1 MKNIPSF
8 KQFNENYSLLES
20 ADSELESLYYD
31 LKQGINIDESLA
43 PINEGLFGNM
53 ISNWASKT
61 FLGPLGLSKVS
72 YIDKARNIYVG
83 LELDLLKKRDSY
95 ESKLEEYNTEMDKL
109 SSEVEGD
116 KPRMEA
122 IKKKLD
128 DEKSTFEAYTKAQKL
143 KIESAKDIIEAAV
156 DGNER
161 RRSYADAGMTEDKI
175 IIADK
180 EYDYAKKRA
189 KSTEELDVLT
199 DKIKK
204 LRNDLE
210 EKVNKFKKTEE
221 EKSKKEEEITKDQKG
236 TVGDPMAKRIIE
248 KVKGVK
254 TRGIIDITE
263 DIKKDIATLEA
274 EHERVEEEMVK
285 KRKAKKLNDTARDNY
300 KKKLKILTSEIEGR
314 KKQLEVLRGLG
325 KDSITITR
333 NLKNPK
339 KSQEVL
345 DKIAEIDMGSESGKP
360 E

>member
-31 LKQGINIDESLA
+31 LKKEINIDESLA
-43 PINEGLFGNM
+43 INEGLFGNM

-72 YIDKARNIYVG
+72 YIDKARNIYLG

-95 ESKLEEYNTEMDKL
+95 ESKLEEYNTEINKL
-109 SSEVEGD
+109 SSEVEAD

-128 DEKSTFEAYTKAQKL
+128 DEKTTFEAYVKAQKL
-143 KIESAKDIIEAAV
+143 KIESAKNIIEAAV

-161 RRSYADAGMTEDKI
+161 RRSYVDAGMAEDKI
-175 IIADK
+175 ILADK
-180 EYDYAKKRA
+180 EYEYAKKRA

-204 LRNDLE
+204 LRSDLE
-210 EKVNKFKKTEE
+210 EKVNEFKKTEE
-221 EKSKKEEEITKDQKG
+221 KKSKKEEEITKDQKVI
-236 TVGDPMAKRIIE
+236 VGDPMAKRIIE
-248 KVKGVK
+248 KVKGIRTK
-254 TRGIIDITE
+254 GIIDITE
-263 DIKKDIATLEA
+263 DLKKDIATLEA

-339 KSQEVL
+339 RSQEVL
-345 DKIAEIDMGSESGKP
+345 DKIAEIDMDTESEKA

>member
-8 KQFNENYSLLES
+8 KQFNQNYSLLES

-31 LKQGINIDESLA
+31 LKREINIDESLA
-43 PINEGLFGNM
+43 INEGLFGNM

-72 YIDKARNIYVG
+72 YIDKARNIYLG
-83 LELDLLKKRDSY
+83 LELDLLKKKDSY
-95 ESKLEEYNTEMDKL
+95 ESKLEEYSTEMDKL
-109 SSEVEGD
+109 SSDVEAD

-128 DEKSTFEAYTKAQKL
+128 VEKTSFETYVKAQKL

-161 RRSYADAGMTEDKI
+161 RRSYADAGMAEDKI

-204 LRNDLE
+204 LRNDLD

-221 EKSKKEEEITKDQKG
+221 EKSKKEEEITKDQKVI
-236 TVGDPMAKRIIE
+236 VGDPMAKRIIE
-248 KVKGVK
+248 KVKGIRTK
-254 TRGIIDITE
+254 GIIDITE
-263 DIKKDIATLEA
+263 DLKKDIATLEA
-274 EHERVEEEMVK
+274 ERERVEEEM
-285 KRKAKKLNDTARDNY
+285 
-300 KKKLKILTSEIEGR
+300 KKKDKAGNLNKNLRAKYKSKIKVIEAETEGR

-325 KDSITITR
+325 KDSITISR

-345 DKIAEIDMGSESGKP
+345 DKIAEIDMDTESEKA

>member
-8 KQFNENYSLLES
+8 KQFNQNYSLLES

-31 LKQGINIDESLA
+31 LKREINIDESLA
-43 PINEGLFGNM
+43 INEGLFGNM
-53 ISNWASKT
+53 LSNWASKT

-72 YIDKARNIYVG
+72 YIDKARNIYLG

-95 ESKLEEYNTEMDKL
+95 ESKLEEYSTEMDKL
-109 SSEVEGD
+109 SSEVEAD

-128 DEKSTFEAYTKAQKL
+128 VEKTSFETYVKAQKL

-161 RRSYADAGMTEDKI
+161 RRSYADAGMAEDKI

-204 LRNDLE
+204 LRNDLD

-221 EKSKKEEEITKDQKG
+221 EKSKKEEEITKDQKVI
-236 TVGDPMAKRIIE
+236 VGDSMAKRIIE
-248 KVKGVK
+248 KVKGIRTK
-254 TRGIIDITE
+254 GIIDITE
-263 DIKKDIATLEA
+263 DLKKDIATLEA
-274 EHERVEEEMVK
+274 ERERVEEEM
-285 KRKAKKLNDTARDNY
+285 
-300 KKKLKILTSEIEGR
+300 KKKDKAGNLNKNIRAKYKSKIKVIEAETEGR

-325 KDSITITR
+325 KDSITISR

-345 DKIAEIDMGSESGKP
+345 DKIAEIDMDTESEKA

>member
-31 LKQGINIDESLA
+31 LKKEINIDESLA
-43 PINEGLFGNM
+43 INEGLFGNM

-72 YIDKARNIYVG
+72 YIDKARNIYLG
-83 LELDLLKKRDSY
+83 LELDLLKKKDSY
-95 ESKLEEYNTEMDKL
+95 ESKLEEYSTEMDKL
-109 SSEVEGD
+109 SSEVEAD

-128 DEKSTFEAYTKAQKL
+128 SEKISFETYVKAQKL

-161 RRSYADAGMTEDKI
+161 RRSYADAGMAEDKI

-189 KSTEELDVLT
+189 KSTGELDVLT

-210 EKVNKFKKTEE
+210 EKVKDFKKTEE
-221 EKSKKEEEITKDQKG
+221 EKSKKEEEITKDQK
-236 TVGDPMAKRIIE
+236 VIVADPMAKRIIE
-248 KVKGVK
+248 KVKGIRSK
-254 TRGIIDITE
+254 GIIDITE
-263 DIKKDIATLEA
+263 DLKKDIATLEA
-274 EHERVEEEMVK
+274 EHERVQEEM
-285 KRKAKKLNDTARDNY
+285 
-300 KKKLKILTSEIEGR
+300 KKKDKGVGLNRSLRAKYKSKLKVIEAETEGR

-325 KDSITITR
+325 KDSITISR

-345 DKIAEIDMGSESGKP
+345 DKIAEIDMESESEKA

>member
-31 LKQGINIDESLA
+31 LKQGINIDPL
-43 PINEGLFGNM
+43 NEGLFGNM

-72 YIDKARNIYVG
+72 YIDKARNIYLG

-95 ESKLEEYNTEMDKL
+95 ESKLGEYNTEMDKL
-109 SSEVEGD
+109 SSDVEAD
-116 KPRMEA
+116 KPRAEA
-122 IKKKLD
+122 INKKIN
-128 DEKSTFEAYTKAQKL
+128 DEKTTFEAYVKAQKL

-161 RRSYADAGMTEDKI
+161 RRSYADAGMAEDKI
-175 IIADK
+175 ILADK
-180 EYDYAKKRA
+180 EYEYAKKRA

-204 LRNDLE
+204 LRDDLE
-210 EKVNKFKKTEE
+210 EKVSKFKKTEE
-221 EKSKKEEEITKDQKG
+221 EKAKKEEEITKDQKG
-236 TVGDPMAKRIIE
+236 TVSDSMAKRIIE

-325 KDSITITR
+325 KDSITISR

-345 DKIAEIDMGSESGKP
+345 DKIAEIDMESESGKS

>member
-31 LKQGINIDESLA
+31 LKKEINIDESLA
-43 PINEGLFGNM
+43 INEGLFGNM

-72 YIDKARNIYVG
+72 YIDKARNIYLG

-109 SSEVEGD
+109 SSEVEAD

-128 DEKSTFEAYTKAQKL
+128 VEKTSFETYVKAQKL

-161 RRSYADAGMTEDKI
+161 RRSYADAGMAEDKI

-210 EKVNKFKKTEE
+210 EKVKEFKKTEE
-221 EKSKKEEEITKDQKG
+221 GKAKKEEEITKNQKVI
-236 TVGDPMAKRIIE
+236 VGDPMAKRIIE
-248 KVKGVK
+248 KVKGIRTK
-254 TRGIIDITE
+254 GIIDITE
-263 DIKKDIATLEA
+263 DLKKDIATLEA
-274 EHERVEEEMVK
+274 EHERVQEEM
-285 KRKAKKLNDTARDNY
+285 
-300 KKKLKILTSEIEGR
+300 KKKDKGVGLNRSLRAKYKSKLKVIEAETEGR

-325 KDSITITR
+325 KDSITISR

-345 DKIAEIDMGSESGKP
+345 DKIAEIDMESESEKA

>member
-8 KQFNENYSLLES
+8 KQFNQNYSLLES

-31 LKQGINIDESLA
+31 LKKEINIDESLDV
-43 PINEGLFGNM
+43 INEGLFGNM

-72 YIDKARNIYVG
+72 YIDKARNIYLG

-109 SSEVEGD
+109 SSDVEAD
-116 KPRMEA
+116 KPRAEA
-122 IKKKLD
+122 INKKIN
-128 DEKSTFEAYTKAQKL
+128 DEKTTFEAYIKSQKL

-161 RRSYADAGMTEDKI
+161 RRSYADAGMAEDKI
-175 IIADK
+175 TIADK
-180 EYDYAKKRA
+180 EYEYAKKRA

-199 DKIKK
+199 DKIKA
-204 LRNDLE
+204 LRDDLE
-210 EKVNKFKKTEE
+210 EKVSKFKKTEE
-221 EKSKKEEEITKDQKG
+221 EKTKKEEEITKDQKG
-236 TVGDPMAKRIIE
+236 TVSDSMAKRIIE

-263 DIKKDIATLEA
+263 DVKKDIATLEA
-274 EHERVEEEMVK
+274 EHERVTEEMVK

-325 KDSITITR
+325 KDSITISR

-345 DKIAEIDMGSESGKP
+345 DKIAEIDMETESEKA
-360 E
+360 

>member
-31 LKQGINIDESLA
+31 LKQEINIGESLDA
-43 PINEGLFGNM
+43 INEGLFGNM

-95 ESKLEEYNTEMDKL
+95 ESKLGEYNTEMDKL
-109 SSEVEGD
+109 SSDVEAD
-116 KPRMEA
+116 KPRAEA
-122 IKKKLD
+122 INKKIN
-128 DEKSTFEAYTKAQKL
+128 DEKTTFEAYVKAQKL

-161 RRSYADAGMTEDKI
+161 RRSYADAGMAEDKI
-175 IIADK
+175 ILADK
-180 EYDYAKKRA
+180 EYEYAKKRA

-204 LRNDLE
+204 LRDDLE
-210 EKVNKFKKTEE
+210 EKVSKFKKTEE
-221 EKSKKEEEITKDQKG
+221 EKAKKEEEITKDQKG
-236 TVGDPMAKRIIE
+236 TVSDSMAKRIIE

-325 KDSITITR
+325 KDSITISR

-345 DKIAEIDMGSESGKP
+345 DKIAEIDMESESGKS

>member
-1 MKNIPSF
+1 MKNIPSY

-31 LKQGINIDESLA
+31 LKQGINIDPL
-43 PINEGLFGNM
+43 NEGLFGNM

-95 ESKLEEYNTEMDKL
+95 ESKLGEYNTEMDKL
-109 SSEVEGD
+109 SSDVEAD
-116 KPRMEA
+116 KPRAEA
-122 IKKKLD
+122 INKKIN
-128 DEKSTFEAYTKAQKL
+128 DEKTTFEAYVKAQKL

-161 RRSYADAGMTEDKI
+161 RRSYADAGMAEDKI
-175 IIADK
+175 ILADK
-180 EYDYAKKRA
+180 EYEYAKKRA

-204 LRNDLE
+204 LRDDLE
-210 EKVNKFKKTEE
+210 EKVSKFKKTEE
-221 EKSKKEEEITKDQKG
+221 EKAKKEEEITKDQKG
-236 TVGDPMAKRIIE
+236 TVSDSMAKRIIE

-325 KDSITITR
+325 KDSITISR

-345 DKIAEIDMGSESGKP
+345 DKIAEIDMESESGKS

>member
-8 KQFNENYSLLES
+8 KQFNQNYSLLES

-31 LKQGINIDESLA
+31 LKREINIDESLA
-43 PINEGLFGNM
+43 INEGLFGNM
-53 ISNWASKT
+53 LSNWASKT

-72 YIDKARNIYVG
+72 YIDKARNIYLG
-83 LELDLLKKRDSY
+83 LELDLLKKKDSY
-95 ESKLEEYNTEMDKL
+95 ESKLEEYSTEMDKL
-109 SSEVEGD
+109 SSEVEAD

-128 DEKSTFEAYTKAQKL
+128 VEKTSFETYVKAQKL

-161 RRSYADAGMTEDKI
+161 RRSYADAGMAEDKI
-175 IIADK
+175 ILADK
-180 EYDYAKKRA
+180 EYEYAKKRA

-204 LRNDLE
+204 LRSDLE
-210 EKVNKFKKTEE
+210 EKVNQFKKTEE
-221 EKSKKEEEITKDQKG
+221 EKSKKEEEITKDQKVI
-236 TVGDPMAKRIIE
+236 VGDPMAKRIIE
-248 KVKGVK
+248 KVKGIRTK
-254 TRGIIDITE
+254 GIIDITE
-263 DIKKDIATLEA
+263 DLKKDIATLEA
-274 EHERVEEEMVK
+274 ERERIEEEM
-285 KRKAKKLNDTARDNY
+285 
-300 KKKLKILTSEIEGR
+300 KKKDKAGNLNKNIRAKYKSKIKVIEAETEGR

-325 KDSITITR
+325 KDSITISR

-345 DKIAEIDMGSESGKP
+345 DKIAEIDMDTESEKA

>member
-8 KQFNENYSLLES
+8 KQFNQNYSLLES

-31 LKQGINIDESLA
+31 LKREINIDESLA
-43 PINEGLFGNM
+43 INEGLFGNM
-53 ISNWASKT
+53 LSNWASKT

-72 YIDKARNIYVG
+72 YIDKARNIYLG

-95 ESKLEEYNTEMDKL
+95 ESKLEEYSTEMDKL
-109 SSEVEGD
+109 SSEVEAD

-128 DEKSTFEAYTKAQKL
+128 VEKTSFETYVKAQKL

-161 RRSYADAGMTEDKI
+161 RRSYADAGMAEDKI
-175 IIADK
+175 ILADK
-180 EYDYAKKRA
+180 EYEYAKKRA

-204 LRNDLE
+204 LRSDLE

-221 EKSKKEEEITKDQKG
+221 EKSKKEEEITKDQKVI
-236 TVGDPMAKRIIE
+236 VGDPMAKRIIE
-248 KVKGVK
+248 KVKGIRPKGV
-254 TRGIIDITE
+254 IDITE

-300 KKKLKILTSEIEGR
+300 KKRLKILTSEIEGR

-325 KDSITITR
+325 KDSITISR

-345 DKIAEIDMGSESGKP
+345 DKIAEIDMDTESEKA

>member
-1 MKNIPSF
+1 
-8 KQFNENYSLLES
+8 
-20 ADSELESLYYD
+20 
-31 LKQGINIDESLA
+31 
-43 PINEGLFGNM
+43 M

-109 SSEVEGD
+109 SSDVEAD
-116 KPRMEA
+116 KPRAEA
-122 IKKKLD
+122 INKKIN
-128 DEKSTFEAYTKAQKL
+128 DEKTTFESYVKAQKL

-161 RRSYADAGMTEDKI
+161 RRSYADAGMAEDKI
-175 IIADK
+175 ILADK
-180 EYDYAKKRA
+180 EYEYAKKRA
-189 KSTEELDVLT
+189 KSTEELDILT

-204 LRNDLE
+204 LRDDLE

-263 DIKKDIATLEA
+263 DVKKDIATLEA
-274 EHERVEEEMVK
+274 EHERIEEEMVK
-285 KRKAKKLNDTARDNY
+285 KRKAKKLNATARDNY

-325 KDSITITR
+325 KDSITISR

-345 DKIAEIDMGSESGKP
+345 DKIAEIDMETESEKA
-360 E
+360 

>member
-31 LKQGINIDESLA
+31 LKKEINIDESLA
-43 PINEGLFGNM
+43 INEGLFGNM

-72 YIDKARNIYVG
+72 YIDKARNIYLG
-83 LELDLLKKRDSY
+83 LELDLLKKKDSY
-95 ESKLEEYNTEMDKL
+95 ESKLEEYSTEMDKL
-109 SSEVEGD
+109 SSEVEAD

-128 DEKSTFEAYTKAQKL
+128 VEKTSFETYVKAQKL

-161 RRSYADAGMTEDKI
+161 RRSYADAGMAEDKI
-175 IIADK
+175 VIADK

-210 EKVNKFKKTEE
+210 EKVKDFKKTEE
-221 EKSKKEEEITKDQKG
+221 EKSKKEEEITKDQK
-236 TVGDPMAKRIIE
+236 VIVADPMAKRIIE
-248 KVKGVK
+248 KVKGIRTK
-254 TRGIIDITE
+254 GIIDITE
-263 DIKKDIATLEA
+263 DLKKDIATLEA
-274 EHERVEEEMVK
+274 EHERVQEEM
-285 KRKAKKLNDTARDNY
+285 
-300 KKKLKILTSEIEGR
+300 KKKDKGVGLNRSLRAKYKSKLKVIEAEIEGR

-325 KDSITITR
+325 KDSITISR

-345 DKIAEIDMGSESGKP
+345 DKIAEIDMESESEKA

>member
-8 KQFNENYSLLES
+8 KQFNQNYSLLES
-20 ADSELESLYYD
+20 ADSELESLYHD
-31 LKQGINIDESLA
+31 LKKEINIDESLDA
-43 PINEGLFGNM
+43 ISEGLFGNM
-53 ISNWASKT
+53 VSNWASKT

-72 YIDKARNIYVG
+72 YIDKARNIYLG

-109 SSEVEGD
+109 SSDVEAD
-116 KPRMEA
+116 KPRAEA
-122 IKKKLD
+122 INKKIN
-128 DEKSTFEAYTKAQKL
+128 DEKTTFESYVKAQKL

-161 RRSYADAGMTEDKI
+161 RRSYADAGMAEDKI
-175 IIADK
+175 ILADK
-180 EYDYAKKRA
+180 EYSYAKKRA
-189 KSTEELDVLT
+189 KSTEELDILT

-204 LRNDLE
+204 LRDDLE

-263 DIKKDIATLEA
+263 DVKKDIATLEA
-274 EHERVEEEMVK
+274 EHERIEEEMVK
-285 KRKAKKLNDTARDNY
+285 KRKAKKLNATARDNY

-325 KDSITITR
+325 KDSITISR

-345 DKIAEIDMGSESGKP
+345 DKIAEIDMETESEKA
-360 E
+360 

>member
-31 LKQGINIDESLA
+31 LKKEINIDESLA
-43 PINEGLFGNM
+43 INEGLFGNM

-72 YIDKARNIYVG
+72 YIDKARNIYLG

-95 ESKLEEYNTEMDKL
+95 ESKLEEYSTEMDKL
-109 SSEVEGD
+109 SSEVEAD

-128 DEKSTFEAYTKAQKL
+128 VEKTSFETYVKAQKL

-161 RRSYADAGMTEDKI
+161 RRSYADAGMAEDKI

-210 EKVNKFKKTEE
+210 EKVKDFKKTEE
-221 EKSKKEEEITKDQKG
+221 EKSKKEEEITKDQK
-236 TVGDPMAKRIIE
+236 VIVADPMAKRIIE
-248 KVKGVK
+248 KVKGIRTK
-254 TRGIIDITE
+254 GIIDITE
-263 DIKKDIATLEA
+263 DLKKDIATLEA
-274 EHERVEEEMVK
+274 EHERVQEEM
-285 KRKAKKLNDTARDNY
+285 
-300 KKKLKILTSEIEGR
+300 KKKDKGVGLNRSLRAKYKSKLKVIEAETEGR

-345 DKIAEIDMGSESGKP
+345 DKIAEIDMESESEKA